1 MEAFNFDGNSG
12 KSNSFPAMFCGV
24 GQIKKLF
31 RIAEIL
37 TVLIL
42 LTWTSCRL
50 PFAVRISGEYLR
62 WLVNIVVS
70 HLFVFFLSNAI
81 VLILFYKSRSL
92 FLHHGFHDHREIQ
105 VDFCQDFITSGAYFA
120 GSEEIVYEDKQTI
133 FEVTR
138 GRAHRRSR
146 SANFRR
152 EKSGGNCEK
161 QLRRSETELRRRVE
175 EKKEAAAAEV
185 VDELSN
191 EDFQRAIEAFI
202 AKQIKFHQDE
212 KLTIV
217 LHECN

>member
-12 KSNSFPAMFCGV
+12 KSNSFPAIFCGV

-37 TVLIL
+37 IVLIL
-42 LTWTSCRL
+42 LTWTSTRL

-62 WLVNIVVS
+62 RFVSIIVS
-70 HLFVFFLSNAI
+70 HLFIFFLSNAI

-92 FLHHGFHDHREIQ
+92 FLHHGFREID
-105 VDFCQDFITSGAYFA
+105 VDFCQDFISSGAYFA
-120 GSEEIVYEDKQTI
+120 GESCLRAEDIVYEDKQTI

-138 GRAHRRSR
+138 VRAHRRSQ

-152 EKSGGNCEK
+152 EKNGGCER

-175 EKKEAAAAEV
+175 EKAAAV
-185 VDELSN
+185 VDDLSN
-191 EDFQRAIEAFI
+191 EEFQRAIEAFI
-202 AKQIKFHQDE
+202 AKQIKFHQEE

>member
-1 MEAFNFDGNSG
+1 MEAFNFEGNSV
-12 KSNSFPAMFCGV
+12 KSNGFPAIICGV

-42 LTWTSCRL
+42 LTWTLTRL
-50 PFAVRISGEYLR
+50 PFAVRISGEYIR

-70 HLFVFFLSNAI
+70 HLFIFFLSNAI

-92 FLHHGFHDHREIQ
+92 FLHHGFHDHREIH
-105 VDFCQDFITSGAYFA
+105 VDFGQDFVTSGADFS

-138 GRAHRRSR
+138 VRAHRRSR

-152 EKSGGNCEK
+152 ERSGGNCER

-175 EKKEAAAAEV
+175 EKKAAAAV
-185 VDELSN
+185 VDKLSN

-217 LHECN
+217 LHGCN